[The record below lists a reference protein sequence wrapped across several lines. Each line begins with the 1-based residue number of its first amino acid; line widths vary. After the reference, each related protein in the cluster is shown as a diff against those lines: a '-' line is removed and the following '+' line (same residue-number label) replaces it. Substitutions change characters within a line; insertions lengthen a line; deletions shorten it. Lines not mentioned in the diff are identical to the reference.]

1 MTVTPPPTTEARVP
15 SARPAPSLSPEQ
27 VAEVLGLLEGAQS
40 VELKLSVPDSDMRS
54 TATSLGMDT
63 LDAELRQVAF
73 FDTPELTLNS
83 LGLVVRARR
92 IQRKPGDAVV
102 KQRPVD
108 PASLPAALRAAAG
121 FAVEVD
127 AMPGGFVCSGRLKT
141 KVPDAAIKDVWSGR
155 KPLRKLFSK
164 QQRALYTSIA
174 PDGLAMD
181 DLSLLGPVTVLK
193 LSFTP
198 VGFGRRL
205 VAELWTYPDGSRIL
219 ELSTKCLPDEAFQV
233 AAEMKGFLAR
243 HDVDL
248 SGEQQT
254 KTKAALTYFAKQ
266 LATA

>member
-1 MTVTPPPTTEARVP
+1 MFWRNC
-15 SARPAPSLSPEQ
+15 
-27 VAEVLGLLEGAQS
+27 
-40 VELKLSVPDSDMRS
+40 
-54 TATSLGMDT
+54 
-63 LDAELRQVAF
+63 VAF
-73 FDTPELTLNS
+73 SCTP
-83 LGLVVRARR
+83 
-92 IQRKPGDAVV
+92 
-102 KQRPVD
+102 
-108 PASLPAALRAAAG
+108 
-121 FAVEVD
+121 
-127 AMPGGFVCSGRLKT
+127 
-141 KVPDAAIKDVWSGR
+141 VWSGR

-219 ELSTKCLPDEAFQV
+219 ELSTKCLPNEAFQV
-233 AAEMKGFLAR
+233 AAELKGFLAR

-248 SGEQQT
+248 SGAQQT
-254 KTKAALTYFAKQ
+254 KTKAALAYFAKQ